1 MGDGEVLFAFCL
13 LLHFPPRVRDYEA
26 VLELLHHK
34 MTVVRT
40 LARYPLSHNS
50 GAAVRFVGCSGSTTI
65 LWYPVSASKA
75 LRSETRMRGTQEL
88 VSPSN
93 VLPLVS

>member
-13 LLHFPPRVRDYEA
+13 LLHHEMA
-26 VLELLHHK
+26 
-34 MTVVRT
+34 VRT
-40 LARYPLSHNS
+40 LARYPLSHNY
-50 GAAVRFVGCSGSTTI
+50 GAEVRFVGCSGSTTM